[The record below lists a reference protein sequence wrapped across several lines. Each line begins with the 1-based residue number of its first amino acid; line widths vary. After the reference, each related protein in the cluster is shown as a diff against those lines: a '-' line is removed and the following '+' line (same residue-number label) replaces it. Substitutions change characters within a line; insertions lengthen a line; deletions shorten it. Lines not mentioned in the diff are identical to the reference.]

1 MRDLNRRL
9 DGLEATLA
17 PEGKPFMIWAMIDG
31 RRMTN
36 AEIDAAFQEAV
47 ASGRA
52 KGQPRRQAI
61 GYLMEGRLGRG
72 FRLGARWLIN
82 VRYCAHSGLTADI
95 GPCPRSA
102 NNRHHRPKQKAARRR
117 LSIQTR

>member
-9 DGLEATLA
+9 DGLEAALA

-31 RRMTN
+31 RLMTK

-52 KGQPRRQAI
+52 SPGAKLLAI
-61 GYLMEGRLGRG
+61 SWT
-72 FRLGARWLIN
+72 ARTDQCSL
-82 VRYCAHSGLTADI
+82 
-95 GPCPRSA
+95 
-102 NNRHHRPKQKAARRR
+102 
-117 LSIQTR
+117 

>member
-31 RRMTN
+31 RRMTK
-36 AEIDAAFQEAV
+36 AEIDAAFQEAI

-52 KGQPRRQAI
+52 KPGDEP
-61 GYLMEGRLGRG
+61 
-72 FRLGARWLIN
+72 
-82 VRYCAHSGLTADI
+82 LTISWMVD
-95 GPCPRSA
+95 
-102 NNRHHRPKQKAARRR
+102 
-117 LSIQTR
+117 

>member
-17 PEGKPFMIWAMIDG
+17 LEGKPFIIWAMIDR

-36 AEIDAAFQEAV
+36 LELDATFQEAI

-52 KGQPRRQAI
+52 KSDDRPLAISWMSRKASIQIPRRECPGIHRAM
-61 GYLMEGRLGRG
+61 LC
-72 FRLGARWLIN
+72 
-82 VRYCAHSGLTADI
+82 VTTAPFSRVLNQP
-95 GPCPRSA
+95 GPVS
-102 NNRHHRPKQKAARRR
+102 
-117 LSIQTR
+117 